1 MSPASGGSPGQSG
14 PPTSNLNRV
23 EALLLAGII
32 AAVLLFVLI
41 FLGVQIFVALGVA
54 GMTGILIAH
63 GMGVIALAPTSF
75 FGQLNSF
82 EMIALPLFIL
92 MGHVL
97 AKTPIG
103 RDLFY
108 AATRWL
114 SWLPGGLAIASVGA
128 CTVFGAVS
136 GVSIAGVAAVGGL
149 AVPEMTKRG
158 YSSKLAAGSVVTA
171 GALAMLI
178 PPSVPFIIYSAV
190 SGESVAKLFIGGIV
204 PGLVLALML
213 SIYIFLRALMR
224 PEEAPSTRDQRFTWG
239 DRFRSLGRIW
249 HAMALI
255 LAVLGSIYSGVATPT
270 EASAVGAL
278 GAFLIAGLVYRILT
292 WRLFWD
298 IIKGSLRVSAAIL
311 LITACAKIFGDFLN
325 MVRIPQLLSEY
336 LLGLDIPG
344 FVILLAVMLLLIGLG
359 MFVDGFSL
367 IVVTT
372 PILLPLIIG
381 LGYDPLWYGI
391 ILVMNL
397 ELAVVTPPVGLNLY
411 TLRGVVPSMKIE
423 EIIESSIPFVLIQLA
438 GLLLFL
444 TFPAISLWLPGLV
457 D

>member
-1 MSPASGGSPGQSG
+1 MI
-14 PPTSNLNRV
+14 T
-23 EALLLAGII
+23 GII
-32 AAVLLFVLI
+32 SVSLLFIMI
-41 FLGVQIFVALGVA
+41 FLGVQIFIALGIS
-54 GMTGILIAH
+54 GIVGLWI
-63 GMGVIALAPTSF
+63 GRGPEVLSLAPTSF

-108 AATRWL
+108 AASRWL
-114 SWLPGGLAIASVGA
+114 NWLPGGLAIASVGA

-158 YSSKLAAGSVVTA
+158 YSKQLAAGSVVTA

-204 PGLVLALML
+204 PGVVLALML
-213 SIYIFLRALMR
+213 SCYIFFRVLLN
-224 PEEAPSTRDQRFTWG
+224 PSEAPSTKEHFTWG
-239 DRFRSLGRIW
+239 ERFASLGRIW
-249 HAMALI
+249 HALLLI
-255 LAVLGSIYSGVATPT
+255 ILVLGSIYTGMATPT

-278 GAFLIAGLVYRILT
+278 GAFFIAGFIYRILT
-292 WRLFWD
+292 RELFFT
-298 IIKGSLRVSAAIL
+298 IIKESLRVSAAIL
-311 LITACAKIFGDFLN
+311 LIVACAKIFGDFLN
-325 MVRIPQLLSEY
+325 MMRIPQQLSEF
-336 LLGLDIPG
+336 LLTLDIPRV
-344 FVILLAVMLLLIGLG
+344 VILLFIMVLLIALG
-359 MFVDGFSL
+359 MVVDGFSL

-397 ELAVVTPPVGLNLY
+397 EIAVVTPPVGLNLY
-411 TLRGVVPSMKIE
+411 TLRGVVPSMNIE
-423 EIIESSIPFVLIQLA
+423 EIIKSSIPFVVIQFIGLIIFA
-438 GLLLFL
+438 M
-444 TFPAISLWLPGLV
+444 FPAISLWLPNLIG
-457 D
+457 